1 MSTIVRAAGAIIV
14 LIGLSGCYAATRS
27 TVHMIDAQQRLLE
40 AREQGAASQAVYA
53 WTMADEYM
61 KKARDEWGRSEFKS
75 AERLF
80 AKSKKW
86 SEEAARLAKV
96 AGPAEAIESLPDETM
111 PQAPQAP
118 QAPRAPAEDSNDDA
132 FEDDDDEGLW

>member
-1 MSTIVRAAGAIIV
+1 
-14 LIGLSGCYAATRS
+14 
-27 TVHMIDAQQRLLE
+27 
-40 AREQGAASQAVYA
+40 
-53 WTMADEYM
+53 MADEYM

-118 QAPRAPAEDSNDDA
+118 AEDSDDDA